1 MRSNLILFALLSIL
15 VFTGYQP
22 VAGQMEA
29 TEADKYGKYGP
40 DSITCV
46 MNISLY
52 REFYKQWKS
61 SGYKNQTINDA
72 VPSWRWVFK
81 NCPKGTQNT
90 YIDGVKIVTYL
101 MGQEKDEARK
111 SKYVDTLMM
120 VYDQRIVYFN
130 KEGYVLGR
138 KGVDLYKYRTEAYE
152 EVYNTLKRS
161 VELEGNKAAGPTL
174 VYYFRATI
182 SMAKNGKADTG
193 VIVDVYDR
201 ISGIVDYNIKKNED
215 NQKKLAN
222 WEIVKGNV
230 ELSFE
235 PFATCKDLVPLY
247 RKKFAETPDDI
258 ELLKKITGML
268 DKKKCQED
276 PLYFETSKK
285 LYELEP
291 SPASAY
297 LLGKMLLREGKY
309 RESIKY
315 FEQMEG
321 CEDKEVHSR
330 AYKYMAEAYRALKD
344 FQIARKFALKAAG
357 INPDDGEVYIIIG
370 DMYAESAKECGND
383 DLTKRV
389 AYWAAV
395 DKYYKAKRVDPE
407 LSEMANKRIASY
419 SIYFPTTETIF
430 FYDLKEGDEYTV
442 GCWINEK
449 TKVRAAKQ

>member
-22 VAGQMEA
+22 VAAQMEA
-29 TEADKYGKYGP
+29 EEANKYGKYGP

-72 VPSWRWVFK
+72 VGSWRWVFK

-138 KGVDLYKYRTEAYE
+138 KGVDMYKYRTEAYE

-182 SMAKNGKADTG
+182 SMVKNGKADT
-193 VIVDVYDR
+193 VIIVDVYDR
-201 ISGIVDYNIKKNED
+201 ISGIVDYNIKKNEG

-247 RKKFAETPDDI
+247 RKKFAESPDDI

-291 SPASAY
+291 SPSSAY

-309 RESIKY
+309 QESIKY
-315 FEQMEG
+315 FEQVEG
-321 CEDKEVHSR
+321 CKDEEVHSR

-344 FQIARKFALKAAG
+344 FPIARKFALKAAG

-407 LSEMANKRIASY
+407 LSEIVNKRIRSY

>member
-1 MRSNLILFALLSIL
+1 MKSNLILFALLSIL

-29 TEADKYGKYGP
+29 AEANKYGKYGP

-72 VPSWRWVFK
+72 VGSWRWVFK

-101 MGQEKDEARK
+101 MEKEKDEARK
-111 SKYVDTLMM
+111 SKYIDTLMM

-138 KGVDLYKYRTEAYE
+138 KGVDMYKYRTEAYE

-182 SMAKNGKADTG
+182 SMAKNGKVDTG

-201 ISGIVDYNIKKNED
+201 ISGIVDYNIKKNEG
-215 NQKKLAN
+215 NHKKLAN

-230 ELSFE
+230 ELTFE

-315 FEQMEG
+315 FEQMEE
-321 CEDKEVHSR
+321 CQDEEVLSR
-330 AYKYMAEAYRALKD
+330 GYKYMAEAYRALKD
-344 FQIARKFALKAAG
+344 FQIARKFALKSAG

-370 DMYAESAKECGND
+370 DMYAESAKACGND

-407 LSEMANKRIASY
+407 LSEIVNKRIASY